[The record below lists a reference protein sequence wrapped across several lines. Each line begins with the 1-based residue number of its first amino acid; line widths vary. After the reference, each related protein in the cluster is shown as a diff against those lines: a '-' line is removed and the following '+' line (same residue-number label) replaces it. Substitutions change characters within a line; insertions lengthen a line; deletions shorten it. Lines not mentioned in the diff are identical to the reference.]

1 MEKLVV
7 GVVSY
12 GGGLV
17 GWVRDGHDGEFEKKF
32 AVRHHNGSVRCIAA
46 VARPEVM
53 SAKVRN
59 KHNHDS
65 KSAQMRLESNA
76 RAFLA
81 TGGQDETIQL
91 YDLTKL
97 KILGNLHQ
105 HNNEVTAL
113 AFFRSK
119 NMLSGD
125 ADGIVNVWRCYD
137 WQLLESMTGH
147 KGRVNSI
154 SIHPTGAMALT
165 ASADKTVKL
174 WNLLKCRCAST
185 MKFPEQKMVVSWSP
199 SGSTYAILGTRDIE
213 VWSAQT
219 SSRVCVLKHS
229 GTTYTGR
236 TNCFTYLSDDII
248 VTGGDESVLKAY
260 CARSGAE
267 LCSVDSLQNSRI
279 RTVTVPADDVNAARG
294 RFSVLCAF
302 SNGMVQLWEVID
314 AGLGSDSEEDSE
326 RVTMEC
332 VDDLSTAGERLV
344 GITACVMTDAQND
357 GDDAANA
364 EAQPPQRQR
373 AAAGAGKSSNGDS
386 KADDATSKG
395 PVKRKKP
402 LAKSQQRNKSSSS
415 SNAPS
420 TPLLFAVES
429 GDEDDA
435 TEDANAD
442 PEPPASAK
450 KKKKKKKSK
459 KKRAKKTKDTSNG
472 E

>member
-1 MEKLVV
+1 MV

-17 GWVRDGHDGEFEKKF
+17 GWVRDGRDGEFEKKF

-59 KHNHDS
+59 KHNQDS

-147 KGRVNSI
+147 KGRINSI

-294 RFSVLCAF
+294 HFSVLCAF

-314 AGLGSDSEEDSE
+314 AGLESDSEEDGE

-332 VDDLSTAGERLV
+332 IDDLSTAGERLV
-344 GITACVMTDAQND
+344 GITACVMTDAQD
-357 GDDAANA
+357 
-364 EAQPPQRQR
+364 EAGAQHPQRQR
-373 AAAGAGKSSNGDS
+373 VVTGNSSNGNSKPADS
-386 KADDATSKG
+386 ASKG
-395 PVKRKKP
+395 PAKRKKP
-402 LAKSQQRNKSSSS
+402 LAKSKPKKKNSSI
-415 SNAPS
+415 APS
-420 TPLLFAVES
+420 TPLLFEVES
-429 GDEDDA
+429 GDDDA
-435 TEDANAD
+435 AAPGGGAGPDT
-442 PEPPASAK
+442 PAAAK
-450 KKKKKKKSK
+450 KKKKRKKSK
-459 KKRAKKTKDTSNG
+459 KKRAKTAQEKSTAQ
-472 E
+472 